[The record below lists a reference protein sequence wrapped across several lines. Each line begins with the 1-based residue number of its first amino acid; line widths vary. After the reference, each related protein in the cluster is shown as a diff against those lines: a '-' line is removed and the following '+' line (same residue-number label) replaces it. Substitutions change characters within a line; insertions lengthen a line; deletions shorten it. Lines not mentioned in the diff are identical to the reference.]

1 MAKRARRMTH
11 QEREAHLNTIKSL
24 LEMIERANAM
34 LARHQA
40 MEPPD
45 SLQVQ
50 QYQRLRQDYL
60 GQLSVLLAKFQ
71 VQVALPGAQA

>member
-1 MAKRARRMTH
+1 MPKRARRMSL

-40 MEPPD
+40 VEPPD
-45 SLQVQ
+45 GLQVQ

-60 GQLSVLLAKFQ
+60 GQLAILLAKFQ
-71 VQVALPGAQA
+71 VQVALPVAKA